1 VTMWPQRMVYDGLDP
16 KGTYV
21 VRATGYKQALLRI
34 NGERIQ
40 PTLYGQK
47 TGEIKEFP
55 VPPEL
60 LKDRRLVLT
69 WDPPVGEESLTWR
82 EHSRLAEVWLI
93 KKND

>member
-1 VTMWPQRMVYDGLDP
+1 MWPERMVYDGLDP
-16 KGTYV
+16 NGSYV
-21 VRATGYKQALLRI
+21 VRATGYKQALLRL
-34 NGERIQ
+34 NGERVQ

-69 WDPPVGEESLTWR
+69 WDPPVGEENLNWR

-93 KKND
+93 KKSE